1 MANALA
7 VIESEGARGFGLS
20 DVLLVSGAGV
30 APVGDARG
38 WRELNVTPS
47 SGAYRAGEKVGLVW
61 ETYELAPGADAN
73 RYRVTISLERLKRTG
88 ASGLALRVLDGVGTL
103 LQQERGGADKLTMS
117 FERNV
122 AARATQVDYLT
133 LDWLGDA
140 RGEYRLRLEVTD
152 RQTNRTSARETRFR
166 IQ

>member
-1 MANALA
+1 MRRIGKGATFVRVEAVNSATRRSANALA
-7 VIESEGARGFGLS
+7 PVEAEGARGFGLS
-20 DVLLVSGAGV
+20 DVLLVTG
-30 APVGDARG
+30 APVGNARG
-38 WRELNVTPS
+38 WRDLNATPS
-47 SGAYRAGEKVGLVW
+47 SGTYRAGEKIGLVW

-88 ASGLALRVLDGVGTL
+88 ASGLALRVLDGLGTL
-103 LQQERGGADKLTMS
+103 LQQERSGADKLTMS

-140 RGEYRLRLEVTD
+140 RGSTGCA
-152 RQTNRTSARETRFR
+152 SK
-166 IQ
+166 